1 MRENMIISINPWYYC
16 NFRCNFCYLTKEQLA
31 DKTLLDLNILAA
43 RIDEVLSI
51 DTIHGVD
58 LYGGEI
64 GLLTEEYVEELCGIL
79 TSRGIDD
86 INIITNLSMVN
97 RVITNPDLYVSVSY
111 DFDCREQHDR
121 VWSNLL
127 MLDRQ
132 FSILILA
139 SKDLIIKDVDQMISQ
154 LNLLKNLISV
164 EIKPYSINQSNSYPV
179 SDKDF
184 ELFIQKWLESDIE
197 MSFEFV
203 NENNI
208 KKTLNGTRNAFSN
221 DHVYITPEGKFA
233 VLEFDLNDKEY
244 FKTLNTILEY
254 KEWAL
259 NEPNK
264 NVSQICKS
272 CDYYGRCLTE
282 HYRYVKD
289 LNNGC
294 NGYKGLIDWYKHGK
308 LENKTRT
315 LS

>member
-1 MRENMIISINPWYYC
+1 MIISINPWYYC
-16 NFRCNFCYLTKEQLA
+16 NFSCNFCYLTKEQLA

-139 SKDLIIKDVDQMISQ
+139 SKDLILKDVDQMISQ

-244 FKTLNTILEY
+244 FKTLNSIQEY
-254 KEWAL
+254 KDWAL

-272 CDYYGRCLTE
+272 CDYYGKCLTE

-289 LNNGC
+289 LDNGC
-294 NGYKGLIDWYKHGK
+294 NGYKTLIDWYKHGR
-308 LENKTRT
+308 LENTTRT
-315 LS
+315 IS

>member
-1 MRENMIISINPWYYC
+1 MIISINPWYYC
-16 NFRCNFCYLTKEQLA
+16 NFRCNFCYLTEQQLS
-31 DKTLLDLNILAA
+31 DNRLLDLKILED
-43 RIDEVLSI
+43 RLDEVLSI

-64 GLLTEEYVEELCGIL
+64 GLLPEEYVEQLCHIL
-79 TSRGIDD
+79 TSRDIND

-97 RVITNPDLYVSVSY
+97 RVITNPNLYVSVSY

-139 SKDLIIKDVDQMISQ
+139 SKDLILKDVDQMISQ

-164 EIKPYSINQSNSYPV
+164 EIKPYSINQSNSHPV

-184 ELFIQKWLESDIE
+184 ELFIQKWLKSDIE